1 MKTKLFNKNLL
12 IASVAISLFF
22 SSCGNKEH
30 DAASEA
36 NTETVAVKVATAKLE
51 DFPMETSFSGKL
63 EADKQSNLSTRIMG
77 QITSIFVKPGQKVSK
92 GDLLIQIRNQDILA
106 KKAQVEASKAEA
118 TTAYESAAKDL
129 KRFEALH
136 ASNSASDKELD
147 DIRTHFQMIKARLAA
162 VEQMEREV
170 EENIRYSSIRAPY
183 SGIVTGKFVNEG
195 DMANPGMPLLS
206 IESPSLWKVYARIPE
221 LEIGSVKL
229 NDPVKV
235 RFTALPG
242 VELEG
247 TVSEI
252 NPSSTNT
259 GSQFEAKIL
268 LNADAAK
275 SIDLYSGMF
284 ATVLHEKGTQKM
296 IRVPQ
301 SCLVNRGQLTGLY
314 VIGTNDKALLRW
326 VRTGKTYGDSVEI
339 LSGLNND
346 EMYVV
351 SGESKLYDGAI
362 VENK

>member
-1 MKTKLFNKNLL
+1 MKMESINKNLL
-12 IASVAISLFF
+12 IAVTAMGLFLA
-22 SSCGNKEH
+22 SCGHKEQ
-30 DAASEA
+30 AVTKE
-36 NTETVAVKVATAKLE
+36 NTAKVSVKVSTANLE
-51 DFPMETSFSGKL
+51 EFPMETSFSGKL

-77 QITSIFVKPGQKVSK
+77 QITSIYVKPGQKVNK

-118 TTAYESAAKDL
+118 TTAYESASKDL

-147 DIRTHFQMIKARLAA
+147 DMRTHFQMAKARLSA

-170 EENIRYSSIRAPY
+170 DENIRYSALRAPY

-206 IESPSLWKVYARIPE
+206 IESPALWKVYARIPE
-221 LEIGSVKL
+221 QEIASVKL

-235 RFTALPG
+235 RFTALPDIE
-242 VELEG
+242 VEG
-247 TVSEI
+247 TVSEV

-268 LNADAAK
+268 LNADAVK
-275 SIDLYSGMF
+275 SVDLYSGMF

-296 IRVPQ
+296 IRIPQ
-301 SCLVNRGQLTGLY
+301 NSLVTRGQLVGLY
-314 VIGTNDKALLRW
+314 TIGQNNKALLRW
-326 VRTGKTYGDSVEI
+326 VRTGKTYGDSIEI
-339 LSGLNND
+339 LSGLND
-346 EMYVV
+346 GEKYVV
-351 SGESKLYDGAI
+351 SSESKMFDGAI

>member
-1 MKTKLFNKNLL
+1 MKSKLFNKNLL
-12 IASVAISLFF
+12 IAVTAMGLFLA
-22 SSCGNKEH
+22 SCGHKEH
-30 DAASEA
+30 AATSG
-36 NTETVAVKVATAKLE
+36 NTEKVPVKIATANLE

-77 QITSIFVKPGQKVSK
+77 QITAIYVKPGQKVNQ

-118 TTAYESAAKDL
+118 TTAYESAEKDL

-136 ASNSASDKELD
+136 AANSASDKELD
-147 DIRTHFQMIKARLAA
+147 DMRTHFQMAKARVSA

-183 SGIVTGKFVNEG
+183 SGIVTTKFVHEG
-195 DMANPGMPLLS
+195 DMANPGMPLIS
-206 IESPSLWKVYARIPE
+206 IESPALWKVYARIPE
-221 LEIGSVKL
+221 LEIASVKL

-242 VELEG
+242 VEVEG
-247 TVSEI
+247 TVSEL

-268 LNADAAK
+268 LNANAAK
-275 SIDLYSGMF
+275 SADLYSGMF
-284 ATVLHEKGTQKM
+284 ATVLHETGTQKM

-301 SCLVNRGQLTGLY
+301 SSLVKRGQLTGLY
-314 VIGTNDKALLRW
+314 AIGPNNKALLRW
-326 VRTGKTYGDSVEI
+326 VRTGKTYGDSIEI
-339 LSGLNND
+339 LSGLNNG
-346 EMYVV
+346 EKYVL
-351 SGESKLYDGAI
+351 SGENKLYDGAI
-362 VENK
+362 VEYK